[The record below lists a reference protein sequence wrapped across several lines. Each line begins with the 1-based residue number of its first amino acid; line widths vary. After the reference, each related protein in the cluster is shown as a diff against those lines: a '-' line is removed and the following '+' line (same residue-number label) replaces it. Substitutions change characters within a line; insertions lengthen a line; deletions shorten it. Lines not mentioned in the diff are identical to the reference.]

1 MNSIHTQNKHINLHA
16 LQEGLRDGI
25 PIALGYL
32 AVSFSLG
39 IAAQAAGLTPFQ
51 GFLASITTNASAGE
65 YACFMA
71 ISTGAA
77 ITELLLIMLITNGR
91 YLLMSCSLSQKF
103 SPGDASA
110 PPAPGRLCH
119 YRRDLRNLHCQRRI
133 SESVLHVRRD
143 SDRFAL
149 LGAGNRSGHCGRKYS
164 ASQSGKRT
172 ERGLCTG
179 MFLAVIVPPARKEKI
194 IGVLIVVSFVLS
206 FASEHLPVVS
216 SLSSGTRTIILT
228 LVISAAAAVI
238 RPVKLT
244 EEEKSDEIQ

>member
-1 MNSIHTQNKHINLHA
+1 MNSVHTQTRHMNLRA
-16 LQEGLRDGI
+16 LQEGLRDGL

-71 ISTGAA
+71 VSTGAS

-103 SPGDASA
+103 SPETPLRHRFLAAFAITDEIFGISIARSGFLNPFYMYGAILIASPCWA
-110 PPAPGRLCH
+110 LGT
-119 YRRDLRNLHCQRRI
+119 
-133 SESVLHVRRD
+133 VLGI
-143 SDRFAL
+143 A
-149 LGAGNRSGHCGRKYS
+149 AGNVLPLRAVS
-164 ASQSGKRT
+164 ALSVA
-172 ERGLCTG
+172 LYG

-194 IGVLIVVSFVLS
+194 IGVLIAVSFALS
-206 FASEHLPVVS
+206 FASEHIPGLS

-228 LVISAAAAVI
+228 LIISAAAALI
-238 RPVKLT
+238 RPVKPDK
-244 EEEKSDEIQ
+244 EESTNGIQ

>member
-1 MNSIHTQNKHINLHA
+1 IMNSIHTQNKHINLHA

-103 SPGDASA
+103 SPGT
-110 PPAPGRLCH
+110 PLRHRL
-119 YRRDLRNLHCQRRI
+119 LAA
-133 SESVLHVRRD
+133 
-143 SDRFAL
+143 FAI
-149 LGAGNRSGHCGRKYS
+149 
-164 ASQSGKRT
+164 T
-172 ERGLCTG
+172 
-179 MFLAVIVPPARKEKI
+179 
-194 IGVLIVVSFVLS
+194 
-206 FASEHLPVVS
+206 
-216 SLSSGTRTIILT
+216 
-228 LVISAAAAVI
+228 
-238 RPVKLT
+238 
-244 EEEKSDEIQ
+244 D

>member
-1 MNSIHTQNKHINLHA
+1 MNPIHTQTKHVNLHA
-16 LQEGLRDGI
+16 LREGLRDGI

-71 ISTGAA
+71 VSTGAA
-77 ITELLLIMLITNGR
+77 LTELLLIMLITNGR

-103 SPGDASA
+103 SPDTPLYHRFLAAFAITDEIFGISISRGGYLNPYYMYGAILIASPCWA
-110 PPAPGRLCH
+110 LGT
-119 YRRDLRNLHCQRRI
+119 
-133 SESVLHVRRD
+133 VLGIV
-143 SDRFAL
+143 
-149 LGAGNRSGHCGRKYS
+149 AGNILPMRAVS
-164 ASQSGKRT
+164 ALSVA
-172 ERGLCTG
+172 LYG

-194 IGVLIVVSFVLS
+194 IGVLIAVSFALS
-206 FASEHLPVVS
+206 FASEYIPGIS

-228 LVISAAAAVI
+228 LVISAAAALI
-238 RPVKLT
+238 RPVRTT
-244 EEEKSDEIQ
+244 EEENADGIQ

>member
-51 GFLASITTNASAGE
+51 GFLASITT
-65 YACFMA
+65 
-71 ISTGAA
+71 A

-103 SPGDASA
+103 SPGTPLRHRLLAAFAITDEIFGISIARGGYLNPYYMYGAILIASPCWA
-110 PPAPGRLCH
+110 LGT
-119 YRRDLRNLHCQRRI
+119 
-133 SESVLHVRRD
+133 VLGIV
-143 SDRFAL
+143 
-149 LGAGNRSGHCGRKYS
+149 AGNILPLRAVS
-164 ASQSGKRT
+164 ALSVA
-172 ERGLCTG
+172 LYG

-238 RPVKLT
+238 CPVKLT

>member
-103 SPGDASA
+103 SPGTPLRHRLLAAFAITDEIFGISIARGGYLNPYYMYGAILIASPCWA
-110 PPAPGRLCH
+110 LGT
-119 YRRDLRNLHCQRRI
+119 
-133 SESVLHVRRD
+133 VLGIV
-143 SDRFAL
+143 
-149 LGAGNRSGHCGRKYS
+149 AGNILPLRAVS
-164 ASQSGKRT
+164 ALSVA
-172 ERGLCTG
+172 LYG
-179 MFLAVIVPPARKEKI
+179 MFLAVIIPPARKNKI
-194 IGVLIVVSFVLS
+194 IGLFVLLSFVASYIANYVPYISELS
-206 FASEHLPVVS
+206 DA
-216 SLSSGTRTIILT
+216 TRIILLTIILAS
-228 LVISAAAAVI
+228 LAAVLF
-238 RPVKLT
+238 PVNQ
-244 EEEKSDEIQ
+244 EEQND

>member
-16 LQEGLRDGI
+16 LQDGLRDGI

-71 ISTGAA
+71 ISTEAA

-103 SPGDASA
+103 SPGTPLGHRLLAAFAITDEIFGISIARGGYLNPFYMYGAILIASPCWA
-110 PPAPGRLCH
+110 LGT
-119 YRRDLRNLHCQRRI
+119 
-133 SESVLHVRRD
+133 VL
-143 SDRFAL
+143 
-149 LGAGNRSGHCGRKYS
+149 GIGGRKYP
-164 ASQSGKRT
+164 APQSGKRAECGSVRHVSGCNRSPGQKGKDYRRT
-172 ERGLCTG
+172 YCSQLCFKLCFRIPAGCLFPFLGNKNNYPDPGDLSCGRGH
-179 MFLAVIVPPARKEKI
+179 P
-194 IGVLIVVSFVLS
+194 
-206 FASEHLPVVS
+206 
-216 SLSSGTRTIILT
+216 SGKTYRRGE
-228 LVISAAAAVI
+228 V
-238 RPVKLT
+238 
-244 EEEKSDEIQ
+244 

>member
-103 SPGDASA
+103 SPGT
-110 PPAPGRLCH
+110 PLRHRL
-119 YRRDLRNLHCQRRI
+119 LAA
-133 SESVLHVRRD
+133 
-143 SDRFAL
+143 FAI
-149 LGAGNRSGHCGRKYS
+149 RHCGRKYS

-172 ERGLCTG
+172 ERGSVRHVSGCYRSPGQKGKDHRRAHCSQLCIKLCFGT
-179 MFLAVIVPPARKEKI
+179 PARCLFPFLGNKNHYPDP
-194 IGVLIVVSFVLS
+194 GDFGRGRR
-206 FASEHLPVVS
+206 HP
-216 SLSSGTRTIILT
+216 SGKTYRRGE
-228 LVISAAAAVI
+228 V
-238 RPVKLT
+238 
-244 EEEKSDEIQ
+244 

>member
-103 SPGDASA
+103 SPGTPLRHRLLAAFAITDEIFGISIARGGYLNPYYMYGAILIASPCWA
-110 PPAPGRLCH
+110 LGT
-119 YRRDLRNLHCQRRI
+119 
-133 SESVLHVRRD
+133 VLGIV
-143 SDRFAL
+143 
-149 LGAGNRSGHCGRKYS
+149 AGNILPLRAVS
-164 ASQSGKRT
+164 ALSVA
-172 ERGLCTG
+172 LYG

-194 IGVLIVVSFVLS
+194 IGVLIVVCFVLS

>member
-103 SPGDASA
+103 SPGTPLRHRLLAAFAITDEIFGISIARGGYLNPYYMYGAILIAS
-110 PPAPGRLCH
+110 PCW
-119 YRRDLRNLHCQRRI
+119 
-133 SESVLHVRRD
+133 
-143 SDRFAL
+143 
-149 LGAGNRSGHCGRKYS
+149 AG
-164 ASQSGKRT
+164 
-172 ERGLCTG
+172 
-179 MFLAVIVPPARKEKI
+179 I
-194 IGVLIVVSFVLS
+194 
-206 FASEHLPVVS
+206 
-216 SLSSGTRTIILT
+216 
-228 LVISAAAAVI
+228 ISATHG
-238 RPVKLT
+238 L
-244 EEEKSDEIQ
+244 KSKWRCAPLPFLRMWYNDRAT